1 MFCLALELTVAIFPL
16 IARWNRFE
24 RIPVLGDATLFNAEE
39 VINAS
44 GYATKRSLGDD
55 EDEVT
60 LAKYLVHAFV
70 YDRLTFGGKSL
81 QARKQPRDCIGH
93 PGVVLNVLG
102 SVEVPRE
109 GLPTPCEKVLHIAL
123 HERIIGLR
131 LIQIGGDCGTVDHRV
146 SARAGFGRRLLQIIP
161 MLDDQA
167 IFEPEDVESD
177 AWSEEVVLRVSE
189 DIIAIFKDADRI
201 DGRIG
206 RHVLDEGGD
215 ACRARP
221 DLQVVLDVF
230 IRIDICERNRIS
242 GLKRLQEIDDLLF
255 TAGRHGSSRTSSH
268 CNNGPFGPLFASLR
282 GELSDNVAMG
292 RRNLFTREAVL
303 NKTIPVFW
311 KHGLAETSVQDLE
324 QATGVR
330 KSGLYAEF
338 KDKEDVF
345 VASMRQYFDVLRAR
359 GALTKQPLGWD
370 NVEGFLKVCY
380 GSWGRKG
387 CFSVNSMRE
396 FADLPPQAR
405 RIMIANMTKAHQL
418 LIGNLAAA
426 RGGTDENES
435 LADLIITFFCGICLE
450 QNLSPDRSQITKKIE
465 AFMELIRGKG

>member
-1 MFCLALELTVAIFPL
+1 
-16 IARWNRFE
+16 
-24 RIPVLGDATLFNAEE
+24 VLGYPTLFNAEQ

-44 GYATKRSLGDD
+44 GYTTKRSLGNH

-60 LAKYLVHAFV
+60 FAKYLVHALV

-81 QARKQPRDCIGH
+81 QTRNQPRDCIGD
-93 PGVVLNVLG
+93 PRVVLDVLG
-102 SVEVPRE
+102 SVEVARE
-109 GLPTPCEKVLHIAL
+109 GLPTPCEKVLHVAMHKRL
-123 HERIIGLR
+123 IGLR
-131 LIQIGGDCGTVDHRV
+131 LVQIGGDCGTVDHRV
-146 SARAGFGRRLLQIIP
+146 PAGARFGRGLLQIIP

-177 AWSEEVVLRVSE
+177 AWSEEVVLRVSK
-189 DIIAIFKDADRI
+189 DIIAILKDADRI

-215 ACRARP
+215 ACRASP

-230 IRIDICERNRIS
+230 IRIDIRERNRIS

-255 TAGRHGSSRTSSH
+255 TAGRHGSSRTGSH
-268 CNNGPFGPLFASLR
+268 WNNGPFGPLLASLR

-292 RRNLFTREAVL
+292 RRKLFTREDVL

-311 KHGLAETSVQDLE
+311 MHGLAETSVQDLE

-338 KDKEDVF
+338 KDKEDLF
-345 VASMRQYFDVLRAR
+345 VASMRQYFEVLRAR

-396 FADLPPQAR
+396 FADLPPKAR
-405 RIMIANMTKAHQL
+405 QIMIANMTKAHQL
-418 LIGNLAAA
+418 LIDNLTAA
-426 RGGTDENES
+426 RGEAGDNES

-450 QNLSPDRSQITKKIE
+450 QNLGPDRTQITKKIE
-465 AFMELIRGKG
+465 TFMQLIRGKG